1 MGKTTKRSRKFIA
14 KGGPTKALAKKG
26 SSLTKKGKTKRHPK
40 KQANSADGQ
49 RKKGTAADD
58 DDEDR
63 SDDFTD
69 VAGIGQLDMDSF
81 FEKAVGMME
90 KGDDGES
97 SDDDEDDEGGDDG
110 ADGPS
115 GSKPPKSASSIK
127 PSKGASSEGDK
138 DDDDEVDSLASL
150 GSEESDIEASEAR
163 LKEQLAKLSEDD
175 PEFHTY
181 LKENEEDLLE
191 FNMDDDSVDE
201 DYEQDED
208 AMEEQ
213 LNKMKADDDED
224 ADEVFAKQQ
233 RESNNF
239 LLTPARLG
247 QLEQSAFESHSVKG
261 LKRIISAY
269 KTACH
274 LSDASQDDEASSSRK
289 KFQITSPVVFDRL
302 MAVVLANCHKEFHH
316 HLFGGASKDTDSSD
330 DDNEGEGGKAVS
342 GMWLELEL
350 ASWSFC
356 TFSHFAAFKSLQRRS
371 AG

>member
-49 RKKGTAADD
+49 RKKGTAAED

-69 VAGIGQLDMDSF
+69 VTGIGQLDMDSF
-81 FEKAVGMME
+81 FEKAAEMMSSE
-90 KGDDGES
+90 KGDDGEAS
-97 SDDDEDDEGGDDG
+97 EDDEDSEGEDDG
-110 ADGPS
+110 EDGPS
-115 GSKPPKSASSIK
+115 GSKSAKSASSEK
-127 PSKGASSEGDK
+127 DLEGASSDGD
-138 DDDDEVDSLASL
+138 EEDSLASL

-163 LKEQLAKLSEDD
+163 LKEQLAKLSKDD

-181 LKENEEDLLE
+181 LKENEKDLLE
-191 FNMDDDSVDE
+191 FNMDDDSVDDE
-201 DYEQDED
+201 YEQDED
-208 AMEEQ
+208 AMEEE
-213 LNKMKADDDED
+213 LNRMEAEDDED
-224 ADEVFAKQQ
+224 ADEVFARQQ
-233 RESNNF
+233 KESNNF

-247 QLEQSAFESHSVKG
+247 QLEQSAFESHSIKG

-274 LSDASQDDEASSSRK
+274 LSDASQDDESSSNRK

-302 MAVVLANCHKEFHH
+302 MAVALANCHKEFHR
-316 HLFGGASKDTDSSD
+316 HLFGGASKETDSSD
-330 DDNEGEGGKAVS
+330 DDDEGEGDEEVS
-342 GMWLELEL
+342 GMWSRSLNL
-350 ASWSFC
+350 ANCGFC
-356 TFSHFAAFKSLQRRS
+356 SISHLARR
-371 AG
+371 